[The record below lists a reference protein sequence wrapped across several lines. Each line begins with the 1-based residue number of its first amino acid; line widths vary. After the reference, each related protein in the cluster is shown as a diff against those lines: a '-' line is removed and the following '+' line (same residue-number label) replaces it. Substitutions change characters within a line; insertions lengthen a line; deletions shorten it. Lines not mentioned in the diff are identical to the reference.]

1 MKLLESAR
9 HQFIFWER
17 LAVKFPANAQ
27 CQRGRKH
34 AYDMGTITLT
44 PFSDRRNLK

>member
-34 AYDMGTITLT
+34 AYDIWLRAVRMWRMGL
-44 PFSDRRNLK
+44 